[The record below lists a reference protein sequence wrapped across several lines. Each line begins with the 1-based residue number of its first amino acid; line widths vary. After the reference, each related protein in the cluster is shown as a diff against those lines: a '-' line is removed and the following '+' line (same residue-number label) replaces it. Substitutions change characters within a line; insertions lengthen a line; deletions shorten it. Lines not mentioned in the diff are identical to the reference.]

1 MPSER
6 LCDREVTEVVEASVA
21 SGEDRR
27 ESTPPGPDRAAVEL
41 EIRDL
46 VVRRGGA
53 TVVGPVSMTVRGGE
67 IVALIGANGAGKT
80 SLAEAV
86 CGLIRTKTGVIRRRD
101 EDISRLR
108 AEQVVRRGVALVPEG
123 RQLFIDQTVEDN
135 LILGCYRHVRDK
147 AYVQERLADAFA
159 RFPVIEHKRRH
170 PAGTLSGGEQ
180 QMLALSRALMSK
192 PRVLLLDEPST
203 GLAPL
208 VIREVMRSLEDLR
221 AQGLATLLI
230 EQLVNTAL
238 KTADRGY
245 VLSRGKI
252 VAEGTAAELAGHD
265 QLITAYLGGHNS
277 KRTE

>member
-1 MPSER
+1 LPSER
-6 LCDREVTEVVEASVA
+6 LCDREVTEVVEASVS

-86 CGLIRTKTGVIRRRD
+86 GGLIRTKTGVIRRRD

-159 RFPVIEHKRRH
+159 RFPVIERKRRH

-265 QLITAYLGGHNS
+265 QLITAYLGGYNS

>member
-1 MPSER
+1 LPSDGLR
-6 LCDREVTEVVEASVA
+6 GRETAEVV
-21 SGEDRR
+21 GEDR
-27 ESTPPGPDRAAVEL
+27 PAIGQPGLDRAAVEL
-41 EIRDL
+41 EVRDL
-46 VVRRGGA
+46 VVRRGGV
-53 TVVGPVSMTVRGGE
+53 TVVGPVSITVGAGE

-86 CGLIRTKTGVIRRRD
+86 AGLIRTKTGVIQRRE

-135 LILGCYRHVRDK
+135 LVLGCYRRARDK
-147 AYVQERLADAFA
+147 AYVQERLADAYA
-159 RFPVIEHKRRH
+159 RFPVIGQKRRH

-180 QMLALSRALMSK
+180 QMLALSRALMSD

-208 VIREVMRSLEDLR
+208 VVLEVMRSLDDLR
-221 AQGLATLLI
+221 AQGLATLLV
-230 EQLVNTAL
+230 EQLVDTAL

-252 VAEGTAAELAGHD
+252 VAEGTSAELAGHD

-277 KRTE
+277 RRTE